1 MAKIVLNNIT
11 SGYASV
17 DLLNEN
23 FDAIEAAFEKVLFRD
38 GTSPNTLTADLD
50 VNHQDLLNVGNIN
63 TTGLTVGGQSID
75 SQLDEMQTLYDDM
88 LALQNVTISTSDP
101 SGGSEGDLWFKVS
114 A

>member
-23 FDAIEAAFEKVLFRD
+23 FAAIEAAFENTLSRN

-50 VNHQDLLNVGNIN
+50 VNHQDLLNVGTIN

-75 SQLDEMQTLYDDM
+75 SQLAEMQQLYNDT

-101 SGGSEGDLWFKVS
+101 SGGTEGDIWIKVS